1 MLWDYHAVQMKV
13 GPYILE
19 LNKTLGARAVIGDVR
34 SGLFGFARQ
43 IVGWASLTAGLGLG
57 FWETF
62 RGSEVWS
69 TILGLL
75 RPTPSL

>member
-1 MLWDYHAVQMKV
+1 MNDRRYKILMLWDYHAVQVKV

-43 IVGWASLTAGLGLG
+43 IVGWASRAAGLGPC
-57 FWETF
+57 FWKTVF
-62 RGSEVWS
+62 G
-69 TILGLL
+69 
-75 RPTPSL
+75 

>member
-1 MLWDYHAVQMKV
+1 MNDRRYKILMLWDYHAVQMKV

-43 IVGWASLTAGLGLG
+43 IVGWASRAAGLGPC
-57 FWETF
+57 FWKTVF
-62 RGSEVWS
+62 G
-69 TILGLL
+69 
-75 RPTPSL
+75 